1 MLEST
6 IVFAFSL
13 MFGLISYKVLADLK
27 SSKKIKAYSKMAK
40 PVYDF
45 KGRILRHYFY

>member
-13 MFGLISYKVLADLK
+13 MFGLISSKVYADIK
-27 SSKKIKAYSKMAK
+27 SSKKIKTYSKIAK
-40 PVYDF
+40 PIYDF

>member
-6 IVFAFSL
+6 IVCAFSL
-13 MFGLISYKVLADLK
+13 MFGLILSKVYADIK
-27 SSKKIKAYSKMAK
+27 SSKKIKTYSKIAK
-40 PVYDF
+40 PIYDF

>member
-1 MLEST
+1 MFEST

-13 MFGLISYKVLADLK
+13 VFGLTLYKAYADLK
-27 SSKKIKAYSKMAK
+27 SSKKMKAYSKIAK

-45 KGRILRHYFY
+45 KGRLLRHYFY